1 MLLQFKITNFKIVLD
16 PSEIIL
22 IICWFVAQETLKT
35 VFTFNIFMENKTTIL
50 GVKMKKNEHFYSAR
64 MH

>member
-22 IICWFVAQETLKT
+22 IICWFAAQETLKT
-35 VFTFNIFMENKTTIL
+35 VFTFNIFVENETTIL
-50 GVKMKKNEHFYSAR
+50 GVKMKIN
-64 MH
+64 

>member
-1 MLLQFKITNFKIVLD
+1 
-16 PSEIIL
+16 
-22 IICWFVAQETLKT
+22 
-35 VFTFNIFMENKTTIL
+35 MENKTTIL